1 MAQLKELARK
11 LGFRAIESNWS
22 EYADA
27 PWLEQLLT
35 AEEKER
41 EKRSLERRIKEAE
54 IGQFKP
60 MSQFNWSWPT
70 EIDREQVEDLFSLSF
85 IEEKANVVLVGT
97 NGLGK
102 TMIAQNL
109 AHQALM
115 TGHKTRL
122 IKASKMLGDLL
133 DCNGAASRK
142 RLLQKFC
149 KTELLV
155 IDEVGY
161 MNYDDRYADLLYEVI
176 SERYLQHST
185 IVTTNAVF
193 TDWGKMFP
201 NAACVVTLVDRLTHK
216 AELVVI
222 DGESYRGHEAQERA
236 EAKAKAR
243 KAKNTK
249 KKS

>member
-27 PWLEQLLT
+27 PWLEQLLL

-60 MSQFNWSWPT
+60 MSQFDWSWPA

-115 TGHKTRL
+115 TGYKTRL

-133 DCNGAASRK
+133 DCNS
-142 RLLQKFC
+142 
-149 KTELLV
+149 
-155 IDEVGY
+155 
-161 MNYDDRYADLLYEVI
+161 
-176 SERYLQHST
+176 
-185 IVTTNAVF
+185 
-193 TDWGKMFP
+193 
-201 NAACVVTLVDRLTHK
+201 
-216 AELVVI
+216 
-222 DGESYRGHEAQERA
+222 
-236 EAKAKAR
+236 
-243 KAKNTK
+243 
-249 KKS
+249 